1 MPQDKFTF
9 EISLSVLDHLGRN
22 LYRSFATVLGEAISN
37 SWDADAKNVWVYID
51 RDKNS
56 FFIKD
61 DGIGMSALDFQSKFL
76 KIGYS
81 KRREGQ
87 TTSPGGRPYIGRKGI
102 GKLALLSCAEKIHVI
117 SKTEGAEYIGGVI
130 DNSGLDQAIT
140 DDLTPGQYELGV
152 NNLSIFGSYTDGHDK
167 GTIVYFENI
176 KDGIKNSLD
185 FLKKIIALYFRF
197 SLLDNT
203 FNIFIDNQKVSLDDL
218 NDLAEKTEFLWK
230 INKLDDPYISE
241 KLTTLK
247 EPAKDITM
255 SGDVKGFIASV
266 SKPRNLKV
274 IGTDERVSVDLF
286 VNGRLRERDILKRI
300 PTARLAENYFY
311 GQIHFDALDDDKD
324 RFTTSREGIIAED
337 PKFKE
342 FLESLK
348 SKISEIL
355 EDWDKWRIKHRQ
367 EGDVE
372 SDRISQKERASVGLY
387 NAVSGE
393 YEPPE
398 NSENRKK
405 VDGWVDELRDDA
417 TFNFESYAECFI
429 SENLLRKHIE
439 EKGLTPTS
447 CTNTD
452 PNGKT
457 CIDRY
462 EPKTGNTSLCEY
474 CKGERGK
481 QSLQQQKSDAGTSI
495 QIRNTE
501 DNLLMYLDYVDL
513 AKIIGNDILKDEDK
527 PYKPLRNSIMH
538 TSQLTSEAKTK
549 LTSVFDNVV
558 ATVKKLIATVVGGG
572 S

>member
-1 MPQDKFTF
+1 MPENRFTF

-37 SWDADAKNVWVYID
+37 SWDADAKNVWIYID
-51 RDKNS
+51 KGKNS

-61 DGIGMSALDFQSKFL
+61 DGVGMTALDFQNKFL

-87 TTSPGGRPYIGRKGI
+87 RASPNGRPYIGRKGI
-102 GKLALLSCAEKIHVI
+102 GKLALLSCADKIHVI
-117 SKTEGAEYIGGVI
+117 SKTEGADYIGGII

-140 DDLTPGQYELGV
+140 DDLTPGQYQLGE
-152 NNLSIFGSYTDGHDK
+152 NNLSIFDSYTDGYER
-167 GTIVYFENI
+167 GTIINFENI
-176 KDGIKNSLD
+176 KDGIRNSLD
-185 FLKKIIALYFRF
+185 YLKKIIALYFRF

-203 FNIFIDNQKVSLDDL
+203 FNIFIDGQKVSLDDL

-230 INKLDDPYISE
+230 INELDDPYINE

-247 EPAKDITM
+247 EPAKDIAMTAN
-255 SGDVKGFIASV
+255 VKGFIASV
-266 SKPRNLKV
+266 SKPRHLKI
-274 IGTDERVSVDLF
+274 IGMDERVSVDLF
-286 VNGRLRERDILKRI
+286 VNGRLRERDILRHI

-311 GQIHFDALDDDKD
+311 GQIHFDALDDEKD

-342 FLESLK
+342 FLENLR

-355 EDWDKWRIKHRQ
+355 EDWDEWRIKHRQ

-398 NSENRKK
+398 ESENKRK

-417 TFNFESYAECFI
+417 TFNFESYAECFV
-429 SENLLRKHIE
+429 SENLLRKYIRDKNMAISQE
-439 EKGLTPTS
+439 AQTEVTQMRQKETASKQNGNVNIDIR
-447 CTNTD
+447 TN
-452 PNGKT
+452 N
-457 CIDRY
+457 
-462 EPKTGNTSLCEY
+462 
-474 CKGERGK
+474 
-481 QSLQQQKSDAGTSI
+481 
-495 QIRNTE
+495 E
-501 DNLLMYLDYVDL
+501 DLSYLDMSLL
-513 AKIIGNDILKDEDK
+513 AKQADTTGVQNTLHNDAKA
-527 PYKPLRNSIMH
+527 YKPIRDAIAH
-538 TSQLTSEAKTK
+538 TALLTDEAKRK
-549 LTSVFDNVV
+549 LTSVYENIK
-558 ATVKKLIATVVGGG
+558 ARVKNLLSGT